1 MEIQNSCILSAKSE
15 ESAMSAWNALLRRA
29 RTKCELGREY
39 SGVQN
44 RCLLQVSRGKTTMG
58 AVHPSSLVQC

>member
-44 RCLLQVSRGKTTMG
+44 RYLQVSRGKTTMG
-58 AVHPSSLVQC
+58 AMHSSSLVQC

>member
-1 MEIQNSCILSAKSE
+1 
-15 ESAMSAWNALLRRA
+15 MSAWNALLRRA

-39 SGVQN
+39 SEVQN